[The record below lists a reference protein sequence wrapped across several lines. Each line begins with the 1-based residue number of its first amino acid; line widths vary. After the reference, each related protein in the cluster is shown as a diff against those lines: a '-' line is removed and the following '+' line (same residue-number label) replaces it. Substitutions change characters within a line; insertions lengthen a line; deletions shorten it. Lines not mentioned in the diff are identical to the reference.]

1 MAKMV
6 CGFEDVLAFFMQASR
21 QAVRSGNNAG
31 LRSIRQQNE
40 LLYKAVRSIY
50 LLLRSFLIVPILLS
64 DLVSLPSGF
73 RTVPAGRPRSFSIFP
88 TFLSRLT
95 FPGAFPPRHITTR
108 THAPCYNPHYIQMLR
123 LMSIFFL
130 FAAPARQAAR

>member
-6 CGFEDVLAFFMQASR
+6 WGFEDVLAFFMQASR

-50 LLLRSFLIVPILLS
+50 LLLRSFLIVPIFCQILYLFHLGSGRSPLVDQGLFPFSRPFYHASLS
-64 DLVSLPSGF
+64 QAP
-73 RTVPAGRPRSFSIFP
+73 
-88 TFLSRLT
+88 
-95 FPGAFPPRHITTR
+95 FPPRHITTR